1 MVYMTTNYRRPR
13 DFADKKSKQ
22 VYSFISTFP
31 KAHSDY
37 EGEFECF
44 DSYVSYIT
52 EPYTKPNHTRA
63 YFKFPARPKKVTN
76 THRRV
81 AAYCAPKTYCY
92 DPYNEPKGDEWKRS
106 STLPKRIGGYQI
118 IT

>member
-1 MVYMTTNYRRPR
+1 MTVNYKRPR

-92 DPYNEPKGDEWKRS
+92 VPYNEPKRGR
-106 STLPKRIGGYQI
+106 
-118 IT
+118 

>member
-1 MVYMTTNYRRPR
+1 MTVNYKRPR

-76 THRRV
+76 THRRGIL
-81 AAYCAPKTYCY
+81 CC
-92 DPYNEPKGDEWKRS
+92 
-106 STLPKRIGGYQI
+106 
-118 IT
+118 

>member
-1 MVYMTTNYRRPR
+1 MTVNYKRPR

-31 KAHSDY
+31 RAHSGH
-37 EGEFECF
+37 ESEFECF

-63 YFKFPARPKKVTN
+63 YFKFPARPKKITN
-76 THRRV
+76 THRHV
-81 AAYCAPKTYCY
+81 PEYCAPKPYCY
-92 DPYNEPKGDEWKRS
+92 VPYNVPYNEPKGGKVG
-106 STLPKRIGGYQI
+106 LPY
-118 IT
+118 T